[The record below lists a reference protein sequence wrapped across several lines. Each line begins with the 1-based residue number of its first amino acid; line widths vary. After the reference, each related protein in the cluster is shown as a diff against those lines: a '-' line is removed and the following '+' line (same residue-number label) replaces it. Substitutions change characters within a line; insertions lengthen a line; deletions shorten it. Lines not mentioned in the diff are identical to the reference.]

1 MDYSV
6 LAAYIGVFLL
16 AEVIHELGHYLVG
29 RICGFSC
36 REFSI
41 GMGPA
46 ILSIPLCGTRWK
58 WRLLPLGSSCDLEDF
73 SRPRKGEKLAKLRRL
88 AVILAGPGMNLLL
101 ALGLLLA
108 VGGDWD
114 WVTALLNLD
123 FAGTLD
129 CVRDLFPLKMDRLW
143 EYAGLISVCLAGFNL
158 IPLPGFDG
166 ARALGMVF
174 KKKV

>member
-1 MDYSV
+1 MLRCYWLLVVV
-6 LAAYIGVFLL
+6 LLL
-16 AEVIHELGHYLVG
+16 I
-29 RICGFSC
+29 
-36 REFSI
+36 
-41 GMGPA
+41 
-46 ILSIPLCGTRWK
+46 
-58 WRLLPLGSSCDLEDF
+58 
-73 SRPRKGEKLAKLRRL
+73 
-88 AVILAGPGMNLLL
+88 VILDIRLRIIWKFP
-101 ALGLLLA
+101 A

-114 WVTALLNLD
+114 WVTALMNLD

-143 EYAGLISVCLAGFNL
+143 EFAGLISVCLAGFNL